1 MNDSRRIE
9 YIDAMRGFTML
20 LVVAHHVA
28 AFCLGI
34 GDYVPSIHPVLC
46 EFRMPLFFFISGFV
60 LYKEEAIWN
69 ASYATKFLLVK
80 KFPAQIITTSIF
92 FFVFLI
98 INAPRPKSVVSFTPP
113 GTSNSASDPSVSAIT
128 LIALFL

>member
-1 MNDSRRIE
+1 MNDSKRIE

-34 GDYVPSIHPVLC
+34 GDYVPSIHPILC

-60 LYKEEAIWN
+60 LYKEETIWS
-69 ASYATKFLLVK
+69 AHYIAKFLIIK
-80 KFPAQIITTSIF
+80 KFPVQIITTAIF
-92 FFVFLI
+92 FLSSLSRPIGALI
-98 INAPRPKSVVSFTPP
+98 LPKLFSITP
-113 GTSNSASDPSVSAIT
+113 
-128 LIALFL
+128 